1 MDEHVAIMD
10 QMATIPDLIVESI
23 MDHQMLPEEQ
33 HLHDQVVAAEVLG
46 APNEPTG
53 KREAITDLSG
63 NDSMASGSIYQQTAT
78 DSDMFSTHAPEVGES
93 VATSSNPHDYVVFDD
108 TRNEYISTDEAHPTL
123 DETGLMQLVKDL
135 AREAEMETE
144 PSIGPST
151 ADGERMSIEREAAV
165 DKSTL
170 QTENMPKAPGANS
183 AQPGTEPLRRMDD
196 ETIPVTEH
204 QKDSII
210 DILDTTQAVP
220 ATEAIKL
227 HDAGKQTF
235 QGDAATSTEVQE
247 VLEFEITS
255 ETPQLPAESKTVYLE
270 HIEVVGADTPL
281 EDVQP
286 VTTEDEAP
294 GSIQIVIE
302 STSMEE
308 GPAAIDTE
316 ELQAAPIMETE
327 PISAI
332 STEFAIENDP
342 ALETATPTSEEALAP
357 VDPPSEPNLAPLETD
372 TVLTATAAVAA
383 VIEPGPQIEQPVLGA
398 GTDADADADSDQAE
412 HMRRA
417 EQTRLEQ
424 DGGDAVMQQPDTS
437 AQETSPQHPNGG
449 STSTST
455 EPIEKEVAPIDD
467 EPLLSKQLEQGQ
479 AVTAGP
485 IDPVIVSD
493 PTLSSPN
500 GNLSPHAPQHS
511 TAFDAPSAIPPSGM
525 FDAPKSPEWQGFA
538 ALGEESPEPADHSSE
553 AHEGH
558 ADDSE
563 PKDPNTSQLTPPEST
578 SVAVNSNPKRKLIM
592 EVVIPVSGNSKGK
605 SKAAEDESPR
615 PVKRG
620 RPKSKPAS
628 STRSNSTSK
637 SRARSRSSGRRAPA
651 PVSSSSAH
659 RSSAESTPEK
669 ITRARTRSQSSRR
682 PLNIRSRKIKKPGK
696 LGPAGHI
703 ARSAKVEV
711 VMQKRPGLLRRTGS
725 IASGNNVK
733 FAPTTRSSK
742 KRKAESEPDEDET
755 DNQAH
760 DSDVDAEGEVEE
772 GYEDVEDDEGLEPEP
787 ALKPKPKPKAEPA
800 RKAAPS
806 KPTKRP
812 RRSLDAR
819 KTPTKL
825 PEVLTD
831 SGRLKK
837 RRVRR

>member
-10 QMATIPDLIVESI
+10 HMAAIPDLVVESI
-23 MDHQMLPEEQ
+23 MDHQMLPEEL

-46 APNEPTG
+46 ARNEPAG
-53 KREAITDLSG
+53 KTEAITDLSG
-63 NDSMASGSIYQQTAT
+63 DVSMASGSIHQQTTMA
-78 DSDMFSTHAPEVGES
+78 SDMFSTHAPEVGES
-93 VATSSNPHDYVVFDD
+93 VGTSSNPHDHVAFGD

-151 ADGERMSIEREAAV
+151 ANGERMSIEREAAI
-165 DKSTL
+165 DQSTL

-196 ETIPVTEH
+196 ETIPITAH

-210 DILDTTQAVP
+210 DILGTAQAVP
-220 ATEAIKL
+220 ATEAIGL
-227 HDAGKQTF
+227 HDAGEQTF
-235 QGDAATSTEVQE
+235 QGDVATSTEVQE
-247 VLEFEITS
+247 
-255 ETPQLPAESKTVYLE
+255 TVYLE

-281 EDVQP
+281 EDVQA

-294 GSIQIVIE
+294 GSIQIMIE

-308 GPAAIDTE
+308 GPAIDAE
-316 ELQAAPIMETE
+316 ELQAAPTMETE

-342 ALETATPTSEEALAP
+342 ALETATPISEEALAP
-357 VDPPSEPNLAPLETD
+357 VDPPSEPNLASLETD

-383 VIEPGPQIEQPVLGA
+383 VIEPGPEIEHPVLGA

-437 AQETSPQHPNGG
+437 AQETGPQHPNGG
-449 STSTST
+449 STSTPTSA
-455 EPIEKEVAPIDD
+455 EPIEKEAAPIDD
-467 EPLLSKQLEQGQ
+467 EPLLSKQLERGS

-493 PTLSSPN
+493 PTLSSPD

-511 TAFDAPSAIPPSGM
+511 TASDASFAIPPSGM

-553 AHEGH
+553 AHEGL

-578 SVAVNSNPKRKLIM
+578 SVVANSNPKRKLIM

-605 SKAAEDESPR
+605 SKAAEAESPR

-620 RPKSKPAS
+620 RPKSKPVGS
-628 STRSNSTSK
+628 IPSDSTSK

-651 PVSSSSAH
+651 PISSSSAH

-669 ITRARTRSQSSRR
+669 VTRARTRSQSSRR
-682 PLNIRSRKIKKPGK
+682 PLNIRSRKVKKPGK

-725 IASGNNVK
+725 IVVE
-733 FAPTTRSSK
+733 TSSK

-772 GYEDVEDDEGLEPEP
+772 GYEDVEDGEELEPEP